1 MTRGAVLRCAG
12 MRAQGARLCGWLS
25 HRHTL
30 WQVAR
35 SGCAALRMH
44 KPAVLWEHR
53 RAGAGLLGARS
64 HVGTAAGSV
73 PAPCSP
79 SPVGAPVV
87 RRRGPGSHGCP
98 VPAVRGRGPA
108 GPGGSGPRC
117 PGRAPP
123 GSAGTPR
130 ARASPPPLPF
140 PLKGPQ
146 RPAGRTLGSRSPP
159 PAPSPSSG
167 GGSAR
172 EAPVLPSPA
181 GVGSLRGAGRGGG
194 ASPDTGRRW
203 ERGGERSAGGDKR
216 RRAAGRRWMETPA
229 RRDAR
234 SSLECPGEPP
244 PSGTGTRTGTREGA
258 RRRGNARASRRRRAL
273 RGRGREGRARLLRE
287 GRARLGAAAGGGSCH
302 PAGLVRTAGLCA
314 PCPRCAGLS
323 RCTALRGAGRA
334 LPSCLALIYGLISQG
349 TRLHSARFVI

>member
-1 MTRGAVLRCAG
+1 MWVAVTPAHTCGRWQG
-12 MRAQGARLCGWLS
+12 RGARLCGCTS
-25 HRHTL
+25 QRSRGSTGERVRGCSVPGHTWAL
-30 WQVAR
+30 RLVRCPLPALPVPWVHLLFGGAVPARTDARSRPFGAAVAR
-35 SGCAALRMH
+35 
-44 KPAVLWEHR
+44 V
-53 RAGAGLLGARS
+53 
-64 HVGTAAGSV
+64 
-73 PAPCSP
+73 
-79 SPVGAPVV
+79 PVV
-87 RRRGPGSHGCP
+87 RGP
-98 VPAVRGRGPA
+98 

-117 PGRAPP
+117 PGRALP

-130 ARASPPPLPF
+130 ARAFPPPLPF

-172 EAPVLPSPA
+172 GAPVLPSPA

-216 RRAAGRRWMETPA
+216 RRAAGRRWMEAPA
-229 RRDAR
+229 CRDAR

-287 GRARLGAAAGGGSCH
+287 GRARPGAAAGGGSCH